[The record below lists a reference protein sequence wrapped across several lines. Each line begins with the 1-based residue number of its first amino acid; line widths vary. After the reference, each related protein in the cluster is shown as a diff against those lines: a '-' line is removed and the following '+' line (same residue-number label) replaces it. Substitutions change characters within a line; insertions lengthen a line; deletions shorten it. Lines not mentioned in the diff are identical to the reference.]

1 MSKDQKDLLKR
12 LDVLNNN
19 IELLGKII
27 AVNVG
32 KETFFKENKQK
43 EQQIAFLAELG
54 LPRNIIASMVVTT
67 PLTVSVTKSQKKPKK
82 KPLPDK
88 AEPKEVSAEKTSG
101 N

>member
-1 MSKDQKDLLKR
+1 MSKDQKELLKR
-12 LDVLNNN
+12 LDTLNNN
-19 IELLGKII
+19 IEVLGKII

-32 KETFFKENKQK
+32 KEVFFKEKKQK
-43 EQQIAFLAELG
+43 EQQIAFLSELG

-82 KPLPDK
+82 KTLPDK
-88 AEPKEVSAEKTSG
+88 AEPKEVSAEKTGG